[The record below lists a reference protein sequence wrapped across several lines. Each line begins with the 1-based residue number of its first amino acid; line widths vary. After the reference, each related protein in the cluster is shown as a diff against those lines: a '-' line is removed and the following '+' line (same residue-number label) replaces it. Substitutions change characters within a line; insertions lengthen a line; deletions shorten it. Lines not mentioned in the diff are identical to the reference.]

1 MLDRAMTGSL
11 VVAAVSQGV
20 LIVSGVLVARSLGP
34 EDRGYLALLPVVPAV
49 CALIGLAG
57 LPPALTYYI
66 ARDRTGAGRMVS
78 SLLRVGVLQIAAIV
92 ILQAAAFVYLFAD
105 DPSGVK
111 VAALVAVFLG
121 PGIVLWTYGLAVLQ
135 GQHRFDAFNLL
146 RVIPTSSYVVVVL
159 ALFLLGRADLVPV
172 TLAYVG
178 TTFLGGVLTLAVA
191 TLRLP
196 KRPPDPAGP
205 RIWEMA
211 KFGFKS
217 LLATVSPVDALRLD
231 QIAVGLFLNPVA
243 LGYYVVA
250 QSLTG
255 LPRLVATSMGMIVY
269 PRIASQPDAA
279 AARRSVWKY
288 FAFGAAI
295 CAGIAGAL
303 AVAAGVLIR
312 FFFGTEF
319 SSAVLTS
326 RLLLLAVVF
335 ITARRILT
343 DGANGLGHP
352 GLGTIAEV
360 ASWVILLPSLALLL
374 PPYGDEGV
382 AVALV
387 IAWGGSLVIMISL
400 VASIGRKKPVRERSV
415 RGSTPPT

>member
-1 MLDRAMTGSL
+1 
-11 VVAAVSQGV
+11 
-20 LIVSGVLVARSLGP
+20 
-34 EDRGYLALLPVVPAV
+34 
-49 CALIGLAG
+49 
-57 LPPALTYYI
+57 
-66 ARDRTGAGRMVS
+66 
-78 SLLRVGVLQIAAIV
+78 
-92 ILQAAAFVYLFAD
+92 
-105 DPSGVK
+105 
-111 VAALVAVFLG
+111 
-121 PGIVLWTYGLAVLQ
+121 LAVLQ

-159 ALFLLGRADLVPV
+159 ALFLFGRADLVAV
-172 TLAYVG
+172 TIAYVG

-191 TLRLP
+191 TRRLP
-196 KRPPDPAGP
+196 KSRPDPAGP

-211 KFGFKS
+211 RFGFKS

-255 LPRLVATSMGMIVY
+255 LPRLVAISMGMIVY

-288 FAFGAAI
+288 FAFGAAL

-312 FFFGTEF
+312 LFFGSEF
-319 SSAVLTS
+319 SSAVLIA

-374 PPYGDEGV
+374 PPYGAEGV
-382 AVALV
+382 AIALV

-400 VASIGRKKPVRERSV
+400 VASIGRKRQ
-415 RGSTPPT
+415 